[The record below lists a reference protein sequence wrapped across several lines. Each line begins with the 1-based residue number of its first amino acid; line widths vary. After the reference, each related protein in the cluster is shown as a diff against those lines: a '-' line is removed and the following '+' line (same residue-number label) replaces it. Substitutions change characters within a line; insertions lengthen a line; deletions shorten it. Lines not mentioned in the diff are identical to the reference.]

1 MTRQRGLKITL
12 MVLVGVAVGWWVW
25 HPRPTDRELIEELI
39 ARAEHGVETKSVDEI
54 MSCLSRDYERQGD
67 LSREDIW
74 RMAMQWARS
83 SAQAD
88 VLIEDYRLTLEGP
101 EATGYFRVKVEL
113 TEDGFR
119 RPALALSLTVDF
131 VRRRSGLRTVW
142 LVHSIG
148 GFDPDLLVEEL
159 L

>member
-1 MTRQRGLKITL
+1 MTRQRGFRIVLS
-12 MVLVGVAVGWWVW
+12 VLVGVAVGWWVW

-39 ARAEHGVETKSVDEI
+39 ARVEHGVETKSVDEI

-101 EATGYFRVKVEL
+101 EATGYFQVKIGL

-119 RPALALSLTVDF
+119 RPPLALSLTVDF

-142 LVHSIG
+142 LVQSIG

>member
-1 MTRQRGLKITL
+1 MARNRGFKIVL
-12 MVLVGVAVGWWVW
+12 LVLVGTALGWWLW
-25 HPRPTDRELIEELI
+25 HPRPTDQELIEELI
-39 ARAEHGVETKSVDEI
+39 ARADHGVETKSVDEI
-54 MSCLSRDYERQGD
+54 MSCLSRDYETQGD
-67 LSREDIW
+67 LSREDMW

-83 SAQAD
+83 PAQAD

-101 EATGYFRVKVEL
+101 EATGYFRVKVGV

-119 RPALALSLTVDF
+119 RPPLALSLTVDF

>member
-12 MVLVGVAVGWWVW
+12 LVLVGVAVGWWVW

-39 ARAEHGVETKSVDEI
+39 ARVEHGVETKSVDEI

-101 EATGYFRVKVEL
+101 EATGYFQVKIGL

-119 RPALALSLTVDF
+119 RPPLALSLTVDF

-142 LVHSIG
+142 LVQSIG